1 MARKRKINNNIF
13 SYSNK
18 CLLLSKLINY
28 IMRDGKKRMAML
40 ILKKSL
46 DYINDKLHINPLK
59 VLYEAID
66 NVTPYIEIRNMRI
79 GGVSYQI
86 PIDIPANRRLGLGL
100 RWMVN
105 AAKQRREATSWLKLA
120 WEIIDTVLRKSSSF
134 KQRETMHNLA
144 KDNQAFA
151 HMGW

>member
-66 NVTPYIEIRNMRI
+66 NVTPYIEVRNMRI

>member
-1 MARKRKINNNIF
+1 MI
-13 SYSNK
+13 
-18 CLLLSKLINY
+18 SKLINY

-59 VLYEAID
+59 VLYEAIN
-66 NVTPYIEIRNMRI
+66 NVIPYIEVRNMKI
-79 GGVSYQI
+79 GSVSYQI

-105 AAKQRREATSWLKLA
+105 TAKQHREATSWLRLA
-120 WEIIDTVLRKSSSF
+120 WEIIWYCFKKIVIHLNNKKLCTTLQKIIKYLLTWDDKIKS
-134 KQRETMHNLA
+134 
-144 KDNQAFA
+144 
-151 HMGW
+151 

>member
-1 MARKRKINNNIF
+1 
-13 SYSNK
+13 
-18 CLLLSKLINY
+18 
-28 IMRDGKKRMAML
+28 MRDGKKRMAML

-66 NVTPYIEIRNMRI
+66 NVTPYIEVRNMRI
-79 GGVSYQI
+79 GGISYQI

-105 AAKQRREATSWLKLA
+105 AAKQRREATSWLRLA

-134 KQRETMHNLA
+134 KLREAMHNLA

>member
-1 MARKRKINNNIF
+1 
-13 SYSNK
+13 
-18 CLLLSKLINY
+18 
-28 IMRDGKKRMAML
+28 MRDGKKRMAML

-66 NVTPYIEIRNMRI
+66 NVTPYIEVRNMRI

>member
-1 MARKRKINNNIF
+1 MSRKREVNNTVF
-13 SYSNK
+13 SYSDK
-18 CLLLSKLINY
+18 CLMLSKLTNY

-46 DYINDKLHINPLK
+46 DYINKRLHINPLK

-66 NVTPYIEIRNMRI
+66 NVTPYIEVRNMRI

-86 PIDIPANRRLGLGL
+86 PIDIPVNRRLGLGL
-100 RWMVN
+100 RWMVD
-105 AAKQRREATSWLKLA
+105 AAKQRREVTAWLRLA
-120 WEIIDTVLRKSSSF
+120 WEIIDSVLRKSSSF
-134 KQRETMHNLA
+134 RRKETIHNLA
-144 KDNQAFA
+144 KNNQAFT

>member
-66 NVTPYIEIRNMRI
+66 NVTPYIEVRNMRI

-105 AAKQRREATSWLKLA
+105 AAKQRREATSWLRLA